1 MYLIYDNS
9 IHIFEKNNIEMNIL
23 FLKLKSFYPN
33 YSNDKIQSILNLY
46 FSKKYYGCEYVKLN
60 NK

>member
-46 FSKKYYGCEYVKLN
+46 FSKKY
-60 NK
+60 